1 MRCIH
6 RRRWVSRELKWTPG
20 TINLTTAKKGLSGW
34 LTLEMPYLVSA
45 IILAAVRN
53 LHAPSH
59 AQPEDR
65 GLVRGSRYIPK
76 RADRPRGPGEGPRV
90 SRAGQQAVW
99 SSATCPY
106 RGRYTSQ
113 VQGSPVL
120 GSGVA
125 RTHPSTL

>member
-1 MRCIH
+1 M
-6 RRRWVSRELKWTPG
+6 
-20 TINLTTAKKGLSGW
+20 TAKKGLSGW
-34 LTLEMPYLVSA
+34 LTLEIPDLVSA

-53 LHAPSH
+53 LHAPSY

-65 GLVRGSRYIPK
+65 GLVRDSRYILK
-76 RADRPRGPGEGPRV
+76 RSDRPRGPGKGPRV
-90 SRAGQQAVW
+90 SCAGQQTIW
-99 SSATCPY
+99 SSATCLC
-106 RGRYTSQ
+106 RGRYMSQ